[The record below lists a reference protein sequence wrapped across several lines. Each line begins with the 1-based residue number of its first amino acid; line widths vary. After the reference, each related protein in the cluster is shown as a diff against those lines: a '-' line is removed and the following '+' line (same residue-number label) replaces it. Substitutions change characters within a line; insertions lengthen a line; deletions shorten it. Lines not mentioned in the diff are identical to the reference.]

1 MTIHQ
6 RPVAPADAVRLD
18 ASLAALAVPPVKLT
32 DADASAHLGR
42 HLDDASPEERQAA
55 IERSRRLP
63 EPGEVRAAWHT
74 LPATVRDQI
83 GEAALLHAFY
93 SIASDTDG
101 RELVLAAAQRC
112 FDVASA
118 GLTETMALAEAA
130 LPDLFGT
137 EEAEAPWAAADRGH
151 HLDTK
156 SLRFPAQVG

>member
-18 ASLAALAVPPVKLT
+18 AALAAIAVPSVKLT
-32 DADASAHLGR
+32 AADASAHLGR

-74 LPATVRDQI
+74 LPAAVRDQI

-93 SIASDTDG
+93 FIVANTKG
-101 RELVLAAAQRC
+101 REVVLKTAFQCEAVSS
-112 FDVASA
+112 D
-118 GLTETMALAEAA
+118 GLTESMVLAEAA
-130 LPDLFGT
+130 LPGLFGT
-137 EEAEAPWAAADRGH
+137 EEAEAPWAQTTLTTGREG
-151 HLDTK
+151 
-156 SLRFPAQVG
+156 